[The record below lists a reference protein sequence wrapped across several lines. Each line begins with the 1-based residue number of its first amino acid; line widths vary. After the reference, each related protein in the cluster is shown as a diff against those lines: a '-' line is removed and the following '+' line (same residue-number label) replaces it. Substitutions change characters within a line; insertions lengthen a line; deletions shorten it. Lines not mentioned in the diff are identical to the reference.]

1 MECLPTMDVL
11 PHIYDRPTDLDGQ
24 ADQNLPSCYWGELV
38 PLLLKVHPDVVSTIG
53 KGGLQD

>member
-1 MECLPTMDVL
+1 MDVL